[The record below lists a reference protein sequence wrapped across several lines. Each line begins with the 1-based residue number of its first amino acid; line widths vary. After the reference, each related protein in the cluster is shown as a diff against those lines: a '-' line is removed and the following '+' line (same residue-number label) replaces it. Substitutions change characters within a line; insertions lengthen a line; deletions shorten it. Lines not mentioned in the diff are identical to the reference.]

1 LGRNVK
7 GTVFIDYVRMIKK
20 RKDVDWTAHLAP
32 EDLRILAGR
41 IEPGDWYPIDT
52 FERMGLAILDRI
64 AGGRMELVYHWGR
77 YNMDGLFKIHA
88 NLIVKGDPMES
99 LMRLHVFRSSFFD
112 FDAVRLED
120 LMGNEATL
128 KIDYRFSRLA
138 EEASANQTVGFFE
151 RLLELSG
158 AEVIRCEY
166 TRKSWESEPPTIVRL
181 GWD

>member
-1 LGRNVK
+1 MGRNVK

-20 RKDVDWTAHLAP
+20 RKDVDWTAYLEP
-32 EDLRILAGR
+32 RDVELLGRR
-41 IEPGDWYPIDT
+41 IEVDEWYPLDT
-52 FERMGLAILDRI
+52 FERMGLAIFDRI
-64 AGGRMELVYHWGR
+64 AGGQMELVYQWGR
-77 YNMDGLFKIHA
+77 YNMDGLFEIHD

-128 KIDYRFSRLA
+128 KIDYGFGKLA

-158 AEVIRCEY
+158 ARNIRCEY
-166 TRKSWESEPPTIVRL
+166 TRRSWQDEPPTIVRL
-181 GWD
+181 RWD